1 MRLPELR
8 LLQRQ
13 PTPWQLFSLLAAGAL
28 GLFALLYWVTVHHLT
43 GQMDARLFRKVSQIQ
58 TLSANEIAARVAM
71 YTSQDPQHER
81 PFGFFG
87 PHGEHIV
94 GAVATLPRMINGKPF
109 DYVDMLRRDADDKP
123 HYYRGVA
130 VRLPSGGFFVTAQS
144 TDEMRHFDD
153 MLLLIAGGSL
163 ICALVIGIAGGAL
176 MNAASSR
183 RLRDVRRATQQIAS
197 GRLEHRLPLSG
208 REDDIDRISSVVNSM
223 LDEVE
228 RLIRDIQ
235 GICAGIA
242 HEVRTPMTRMRGGLE
257 RTRRHVTSVA
267 EYEQVVEAALQQSDI
282 IMARFS
288 ALLRIAQI
296 GEAAGLANK
305 SPLNLQDVL
314 TDVIDFYEALAEEH
328 SLTLALRP
336 CAPAIV
342 NGEADL
348 LFSAFGNLVENALK
362 FTPPGGA
369 IAVGLHQQDGNVTV
383 EVTDTG
389 PGIPFAE
396 RDLVFQPFYRAQ
408 HPTGTPTTGS
418 GIGLSLVAAIARLHN
433 AHVSIRE
440 DGPGCCIA
448 IVFASG
454 APICPTT
461 SSSEQ
466 AGSASKHF
474 AAA

>member
-1 MRLPELR
+1 LFC
-8 LLQRQ
+8 LLAAVSIVV
-13 PTPWQLFSLLAAGAL
+13 FSLL
-28 GLFALLYWVTVHHLT
+28 YWITVQHLT

-58 TLSANEIAARVAM
+58 RLPANEIAARIAM
-71 YTSQDPQHER
+71 FTSQDPDKQR

-94 GAVATLPRMINGKPF
+94 GAVATLPSKIDGKPF
-109 DYVDMLRRDADDKP
+109 EYIATLGHDAGDKP
-123 HYYRGVA
+123 HHYRGVA
-130 VRLPSGGFFVTAQS
+130 VRLSSGDFFVAAQS
-144 TDEMRHFDD
+144 TDDRRNFDD
-153 MLLLIAGGSL
+153 VLLLIAGCSL
-163 ICALVIGIAGGAL
+163 VFALVIGMAGGAL
-176 MNAASSR
+176 MTTASAR
-183 RLRDVRRATQQIAS
+183 RLRDVRRATQRIAA
-197 GRLEHRLPLSG
+197 GRLDHRLPLSG
-208 REDDIDRISSVVNSM
+208 RGDDIDKITSVVNSM

-257 RTRRHVTSVA
+257 STRRRTTSVA

-282 IMARFS
+282 IMTRFS

-305 SPLNLQDVL
+305 SSLNLQDVL
-314 TDVIDFYEALAEEH
+314 NDVIDFYEALAEER
-328 SLTLALRP
+328 SLSLELLP
-336 CAPAIV
+336 CVPAIV
-342 NGEADL
+342 HGEADL
-348 LFSAFGNLVENALK
+348 LFSAFGNLIENALK

-369 IAVGLHQQDGNVTV
+369 ITVALHQRDGKVTV
-383 EVTDTG
+383 DVTDTG
-389 PGIPFAE
+389 PGIPVAE

-408 HPTGTPTTGS
+408 HQAGTTTGS

-440 DGPGCCIA
+440 GGPGCCIA
-448 IVFASG
+448 VVFESEMPIHPTVTSRMQGDSG
-454 APICPTT
+454 KTR
-461 SSSEQ
+461 
-466 AGSASKHF
+466 F